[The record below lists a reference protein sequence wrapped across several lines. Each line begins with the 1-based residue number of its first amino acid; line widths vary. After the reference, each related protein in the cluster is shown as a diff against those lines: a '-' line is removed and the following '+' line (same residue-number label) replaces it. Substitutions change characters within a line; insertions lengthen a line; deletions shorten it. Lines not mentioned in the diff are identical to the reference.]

1 MTTLRASDHVV
12 VVGAGLAGW
21 RFVEALRR
29 EDFQGTLTLIG
40 DELDAPY
47 DRPPLSKNVLVGKW
61 ELEKATLATENLIR
75 EANLEL
81 RLGHGAIGLDVAN
94 TTVQLADGT
103 SVVGDRVVIATG
115 TRARRLAFSADYR
128 IHVVRRLDDIRGLNK
143 VLATL
148 EPNAT
153 IAIIGGGFIG
163 AETATALHTRGFHT
177 VVLEAASRPLL
188 SVLGENVST
197 WLLGLAKSAGVELRV
212 DQKIKDVAEDG
223 VGLRVVFEDGTGL
236 DASAVIEGVGVV
248 TNVEWLATSGLEIDN
263 GVVVDEHFKAAD
275 GVAAIGDV
283 ARFSWANVTGNE
295 SVRIEHWE
303 VANGHA
309 SALAKLWMTGEEP
322 TELMVPYFWSDQYG
336 KKIQLLGHPKATD
349 DVLRVSGSD
358 EELKWIGLYSRD
370 GIVTG
375 VVTLNNPRGLMLT
388 KPLLETPTS
397 LKDALSK
404 APWSS

>member
-1 MTTLRASDHVV
+1 MKKLESSDHVI

-29 EDFQGTLTLIG
+29 EGFDGALTLIG
-40 DELDAPY
+40 DEVDKPY

-61 ELEKATLATENLIR
+61 DLEKATLATDALIK

-81 RLGHGAIGLDVAN
+81 RLGQGATGLDVAN

-128 IHVVRRLDDIRGLNK
+128 IHVIRRLDDIRGLNK

-148 EPNAT
+148 APGAT

-163 AETATALHTRGFHT
+163 AETATALQTRGFHT
-177 VVLEAASRPLL
+177 VVLEAAPRPLL
-188 SVLGENVST
+188 GVLGADVST
-197 WLLGLAKSAGVELRV
+197 WLLGLAKDVGVELRV
-212 DQKIKDVAEDG
+212 DQKILDVEENG
-223 VGLRVVFEDGTGL
+223 VGLRVVFQDATRL
-236 DASAVIEGVGVV
+236 DVSAVIEGVGVEI
-248 TNVEWLATSGLEIDN
+248 NVEWLATSGLEIDN
-263 GVVVDEHFKAAD
+263 GVVVDEHFMAAD

-283 ARFSWANVTGNE
+283 ARFSWPNVTGSE

-309 SALAKLWMTGEEP
+309 SALAKHWMKSEES
-322 TELMVPYFWSDQYG
+322 TELLVPYFWSDQYG
-336 KKIQLLGHPKATD
+336 KKIQLLGHPRASD
-349 DVLRVSGSD
+349 VVLRVSGND
-358 EELKWIGLYSRD
+358 EEMKWIGLYSRD
-370 GIVTG
+370 GVVTG
-375 VVTLNNPRGLMLT
+375 VVTLNNPRGLMLS

-397 LKDALSK
+397 LQTALEK